1 MTSLAFFAERVVAE
15 AFRAREMLRVL
26 VGHGIDFVVVG
37 GIAGVARGS
46 AYMTED
52 LDIAYARDPDNLRK
66 LAAALTQMEA
76 RLRGAPEDVPFLLDA
91 ETLEK
96 GAHFTFE
103 TASGPLDILDRPD
116 GSPQYEELKR
126 RAGDPLDVDGLPVL
140 VASLDDLIAMKEATG
155 RPRDRVVASELR
167 MLADEIRERGDSG

>member
-1 MTSLAFFAERVVAE
+1 MAEP
-15 AFRAREMLRVL
+15 FRARDLLRVL
-26 VGHGIDFVVVG
+26 VEHGVDFVVIG

-52 LDIAYARDPDNLRK
+52 LDIAYAREPDNLHR
-66 LAAALTQMEA
+66 LAVALAQLDA
-76 RLRGAPEDVPFLLDA
+76 RLRGAPEDVAFLLDA
-91 ETLEK
+91 ETLK
-96 GAHFTFE
+96 QGAHFTFE

-116 GSPQYEELKR
+116 GSPPYAELKR
-126 RAGDPLDVDGLPVL
+126 RAGEPLDVDGLPVL

-167 MLADEIRERGDSG
+167 ELSDEIRERGGA

>member
-1 MTSLAFFAERVVAE
+1 MAEP
-15 AFRAREMLRVL
+15 FRARDLLRVL
-26 VGHGIDFVVVG
+26 VERGVDFVVIG
-37 GIAGVARGS
+37 GIAGIARGS

-52 LDIAYARDPDNLRK
+52 LDIAYSRDPDNLRR
-66 LAAALTQMEA
+66 LAAALTQLDA

-91 ETLEK
+91 ETLRQ

-116 GSPQYEELKR
+116 GSPPYTELKR
-126 RAGDPLDVDGLPVL
+126 RADEPLDVDGLPVL

-155 RPRDRVVASELR
+155 RPRDAVVASELR
-167 MLADEIRERGDSG
+167 ELADEIRERGGS